1 MAVLNRTD
9 LEQSPLADLH
19 TLAADL
25 GIEGFRRM
33 RKADLIDAI
42 SPPSE
47 SDDQTAADVAE
58 KKPARARKPRTRGRA
73 EPARDEAKEKP
84 AADRSDEEQ
93 VIGSGVLDV
102 LGNGSGFL
110 RAEPDTQSPGDIYIS
125 PAQIRRCEL
134 RSGDEVSGPVRPPR
148 RSERYPSL
156 VRVHLV
162 NGAEPEAAADRPR
175 FEGLPIGF
183 ATERLL
189 APAGLEQAAFGRGSR
204 VLLSG
209 PARADAGAVMR
220 LIAAKLAEH
229 HKDLTVVVA
238 LIGVRP
244 EEVAQWGEELGERVS
259 VVGGSYDDSPSQ
271 QTDAVLAAI
280 DAAKRSAEQGEH
292 TALIVDSLD
301 ALAPETARRVLGAGR
316 KLEAGGSV
324 TVVATG
330 TSREAERQATSW
342 IVLRP
347 GPDGGPAEVD
357 PEQSATWHAELLS
370 ST

>member
-33 RKADLIDAI
+33 RKADLIDVI

-47 SDDQTAADVAE
+47 SGGETTDAVEE
-58 KKPARARKPRTRGRA
+58 KKPARARKPRARA
-73 EPARDEAKEKP
+73 RVEPAKDEAKEK
-84 AADRSDEEQ
+84 AVERADEEQ

-110 RAEPDTQSPGDIYIS
+110 RAVPDTQSPEDIYIS

-156 VRVHLV
+156 VRVQLV
-162 NGAEPEAAADRPR
+162 NGVQPEAAADRPR
-175 FEGLPIGF
+175 FEGLPIRF

-229 HKDLTVVVA
+229 HKDLTVAVA

-244 EEVAQWGEELGERVS
+244 EEVAQWGEALGEGVS
-259 VVGGSYDDSPSQ
+259 VVGGSYDGSASQ
-271 QTDAVLAAI
+271 QAEAAQAAI
-280 DAAKRSAEQGEH
+280 EAAKRSAEQGEH

-301 ALAPETARRVLGAGR
+301 ALAPEAARRVMAAGR
-316 KLEAGGSV
+316 QLEAGGSV
-324 TVVATG
+324 TVVASG
-330 TSREAERQATSW
+330 TSREAERQATTW

-347 GPDGGPAEVD
+347 GADGAPAEVD
-357 PEQSATWHAELLS
+357 AEQSGTWHAELLS
-370 ST
+370 SS